1 MSDIENYGGTF
12 HNAESENVGFGRIT
26 LWHDV
31 EETYPGGAYL
41 APSETYPVGTVIPG
55 GTPVTIK
62 DGVPGGAATLNDA
75 TPTGLNKDDR
85 TVGSDGCT
93 LTVVTRGIMYGK
105 RTRATISDEQKAHL
119 LNVGV
124 KVINA

>member
-75 TPTGLNKDDR
+75 TPTGLSKDDR
-85 TVGSDGCT
+85 TVGSDGCDSYCRDPWHHVRQT
-93 LTVVTRGIMYGK
+93 HPCHNLR
-105 RTRATISDEQKAHL
+105 RAEGSPSECRCQSY
-119 LNVGV
+119 
-124 KVINA
+124 

>member
-1 MSDIENYGGTF
+1 MNNIENYGGTF
-12 HNAESENVGFGRIT
+12 HSAESEKVGFGRIT
-26 LWHDV
+26 LWHEV
-31 EETYPGGAYL
+31 LETYPGGATL
-41 APSETYPVGTVIPG
+41 LPSETYPVGTVIPG
-55 GTPVTIK
+55 GTPVTVK
-62 DGVPGGAATLNDA
+62 DGVPGGAAIFNEA

-105 RTRATISDEQKAHL
+105 RTRATITDEQKTHL
-119 LNVGV
+119 LSVGV